1 MGWGVVGR
9 ALNRSKTLNSI
20 KNGLANTTIVK
31 GFNKNVYNS
40 TLSKGL
46 GWGTR
51 KMLVK
56 PSVAVAKGLGTG
68 SIIVGKQGAKM
79 GAQTYDYWKNQTA
92 KLRGQKLGQPFQKRN
107 YVARNVREG
116 CIDVRTFG
124 GKYECVDKQTFT
136 SPVGKSMRHRRR
148 NFNRN
153 RTQRKPNVRS

>member
-1 MGWGVVGR
+1 MGWGVFGR
-9 ALNRSKTLNSI
+9 VLNRSKTLNRI
-20 KNGLANTTIVK
+20 KNVVGNTAIVK
-31 GFNKNVYNS
+31 GLNENVYNS

-56 PSVAVAKGLGTG
+56 PGVAVAKGLGTG

-79 GAQTYDYWKNQTA
+79 GAQTYDYWQNQTA
-92 KLRGQKLGQPFQKRN
+92 KLRGQRDGQPFQKRN

-124 GKYECVDKQTFT
+124 GKYIV
-136 SPVGKSMRHRRR
+136 PGKSSMRHPRRI
-148 NFNRN
+148 FNRN